1 LVSAFVGALAGA
13 RRFKSDAVELS
24 ADVVRGVPGFVAI
37 FINVVKRPNILV
49 SKRLNTQ
56 KYAVSMPELWKNSE
70 TLMSEIPALL
80 KAAENT
86 SYEGRTF
93 SYARGGPGGVLA
105 FREASEKAWI
115 VLFQVTDIMVEHL
128 LHKVPKGS
136 YERRLALRDIEG
148 KWPEAASK
156 RFYDR
161 YAALMSYL
169 RNNQVYLTTLDL
181 EMLRYEVGR
190 LNVYVADVK
199 GVISK

>member
-1 LVSAFVGALAGA
+1 MLAASFSAVVGRA
-13 RRFKSDAVELS
+13 S
-24 ADVVRGVPGFVAI
+24 AGFVAI
-37 FINVVKRPNILV
+37 FINIANRANLLL

-56 KYAVSMPELWKNSE
+56 TYSVSMPELWKNSE
-70 TLMSEIPALL
+70 ALMGQIPALL

-93 SYARGGPGGVLA
+93 TYARGGPGGVLP
-105 FREASEKAWI
+105 FREAAEKAWI
-115 VLFQVTDIMVEHL
+115 ALSQVTDILVEHL

-136 YERRLALRDIEG
+136 YERRLALRDIEAM
-148 KWPEAASK
+148 WPEVASK
-156 RFYDR
+156 HFYDR
-161 YAALMSYL
+161 YAALASYL

-190 LNVYVADVK
+190 LNVYISDVK